1 MDWMAWDDT
10 LETGHARMD
19 ADHRKLAELF
29 DLLRDAVEHGGA
41 DKASCA
47 ALIDEIIGHAK
58 THFEREQRLM
68 AQHRYPKAEQH
79 AAEHAML
86 IRQALDY
93 RESFD
98 VDSAAAKSTLLRFAD
113 VWLAFHIL
121 FSDKELAAF
130 FSTRN
135 GAASLGADHF
145 LSRPRSPDV
154 CDRCLL
160 PVPCPEQMWKAS
172 HTSAKCSQR
181 RFCAAGSAWEAS
193 CGSPAPGGSASHA
206 RPRVVPPSGSDA
218 AP

>member
-1 MDWMAWDDT
+1 MDWIAWDDT

-29 DLLRDAVEHGGA
+29 DLLRAAVEHGRG
-41 DKASCA
+41 KASCA
-47 ALIDEIIGHAK
+47 ALIDDIIGHAK

-68 AQHRYPKAEQH
+68 AQYRYPKAEQH

-130 FSTRN
+130 LGAGEA
-135 GAASLGADHF
+135 GAA
-145 LSRPRSPDV
+145 R
-154 CDRCLL
+154 
-160 PVPCPEQMWKAS
+160 
-172 HTSAKCSQR
+172 T
-181 RFCAAGSAWEAS
+181 
-193 CGSPAPGGSASHA
+193 PA
-206 RPRVVPPSGSDA
+206 
-218 AP
+218 